1 MNAIPSVKGTR
12 DFYPEDLAF
21 RNWLLQQIRT
31 VSEKYGYQEFDGPF
45 LESLDLYAA
54 KSGEE
59 LVKEQSFVFPDR
71 SGEMIALRPELTPS
85 LARMIAARSRE
96 MPFPIR
102 WWSFG
107 PFWRYERP
115 QRGRTRE
122 FFQWNIDI
130 LGIETPE
137 SDAEIVAVAADF
149 FRLIGLS
156 PDQVRIQVNNRE
168 LMEKLLAD
176 IGISGDLTS
185 AVFKLIDRADKLS
198 NEDWQAYA
206 SKQGLDQS
214 KTEQLQAMLASKD
227 AWKDWED
234 LVTFFD
240 ICDSLGIA
248 DYVVFDPGVVRGL
261 DYYTGTVF
269 EARESENQFR
279 AILGGG
285 RYDDLVSAVGGDRI
299 PATGFAMGDVIL
311 KLVLEAYEAA
321 PDLRANP
328 AQVLVPTF
336 DGDSR
341 KDALEL
347 ARELRA
353 GGLKVEWYPKPDR
366 LAKQLKYANRY
377 GVPIVAIIGP
387 DELARGEVSV
397 KDMRS
402 GSQVGVKRESLVA
415 KIKEMLGPML

>member
-1 MNAIPSVKGTR
+1 MKAISSVKGTR

-130 LGIETPE
+130 LGVESPE
-137 SDAEIVAVAADF
+137 ADAEIVAVAADF
-149 FRLIGLS
+149 FRQVGLS
-156 PDQVRIQVNNRE
+156 PAHVRIQVNNRE
-168 LMEKLLAD
+168 LMENMLAE
-176 IGISGDLTS
+176 IGITGDSIPAT
-185 AVFKLIDRADKLS
+185 FRLIDRVEKLS
-198 NEDWQAYA
+198 TDQWNTYAEKQA
-206 SKQGLDQS
+206 LDATTIQ
-214 KTEQLQAMLASKD
+214 QLQNILANRD
-227 AWKDWED
+227 AWMDWES
-234 LVTFFD
+234 LVAFFNA
-240 ICDSLGIA
+240 CDALGVR
-248 DYVVFDPGVVRGL
+248 DYVVFDPTVVRGL

-269 EARESENQFR
+269 EARDVERRFR

-299 PATGFAMGDVIL
+299 PATGYAMGDVIL
-311 KLVLEAYEAA
+311 KLVLEAYDIIPE
-321 PDLRANP
+321 LRSNP

-336 DGDSR
+336 DAESLD
-341 KDALEL
+341 DALEL
-347 ARELRA
+347 AGELRA
-353 GGLKVEWYPKPDR
+353 GGLKVEWYPSPDR
-366 LAKQLKYANRY
+366 LAKQFKYANRY
-377 GVPIVAIIGP
+377 GIPFVAILGP

-402 GSQVGVKRESLVA
+402 GSQVEIERKQLVA
-415 KIKEMLGPML
+415 KLFEMLEPML